1 MNLQCISLYCPRHGL
16 DQGVSNKK
24 KSTCFSF
31 PFLLGVPRQSE
42 LSSPEESLTGEVVG
56 VSGNGSGPSI
66 LFSPDLLL
74 NNMTIIEKKGL
85 GTFLLEACPN
95 LSVRSGQPCL
105 TKLSGVGVVYRASV
119 CSAPLDDLIEG
130 H

>member
-1 MNLQCISLYCPRHGL
+1 MLAKVPDSLNSLPL
-16 DQGVSNKK
+16 KK
-24 KSTCFSF
+24 VL
-31 PFLLGVPRQSE
+31 P
-42 LSSPEESLTGEVVG
+42 GEVVG
-56 VSGNGSGPSI
+56 VSDKGSGPSI

-105 TKLSGVGVVYRASV
+105 SKLSRVGVLYRASV